1 MQKVEDALQKGSDI
15 SNQGMAL
22 EDDAECQLIVDCN
35 TSLVEFEN
43 EIIIIHNFIR
53 DKYKLKFPE
62 LKSLVLHPIDYAPVV
77 KKVGNELDLTLVDL
91 EGLLPLAIIMAVL
104 VTAATTGGKLRPEDL
119 LQKTFDACHQ
129 ALALEAAKK

>member
-22 EDDAECQLIVDCN
+22 EDDPECQLIVDCN
-35 TSLVEFEN
+35 TLLVEIKN
-43 EIIIIHNFIR
+43 KNIIIHNFIR

-62 LKSLVLHPIDYAPVV
+62 LKSLVLHPIDYAPIV
-77 KKVGNELDLTLVDL
+77 KRIGNEMDLTLVDL
-91 EGLLPLAIIMAVL
+91 EGLLPLAIIMVVL
-104 VTAATTGGKLRPEDL
+104 VTASTTSGKPRPEDL
-119 LQKTFDACHQ
+119 LQKTFDACDP